1 MRPMR
6 TKTLAGT
13 VAAPMCW
20 NGEED
25 DEMVKWRSLEGGST
39 ASTDTT
45 TTTTITTFRTGHLE
59 GNAVVS
65 SDVCRIAF
73 TWAICQLSPLKQQK
87 ARSLHHRQ
95 TSTSGRLIKSSRK
108 SSMSKTNHVK
118 DERRNSRWHDICLVM
133 ILSPAKRAET
143 CDKMATWRKHTHIMD
158 TFLLD
163 FSLFLQ
169 SANVNIWQYW
179 NLTVLTR
186 QWQQWGEDIG
196 AN

>member
-6 TKTLAGT
+6 TKTLAGP

-73 TWAICQLSPLKQQK
+73 TWAICQLSPLEQQK

-108 SSMSKTNHVK
+108 SSMSKTKQQMTRYMSGYDFVARQESGNL
-118 DERRNSRWHDICLVM
+118 RQNGNM
-133 ILSPAKRAET
+133 T
-143 CDKMATWRKHTHIMD
+143 QTHTYNGH
-158 TFLLD
+158 FFAWL
-163 FSLFLQ
+163 FSLSSVCKCEYLAILKPD
-169 SANVNIWQYW
+169 SADKTVAAVRRRYW
-179 NLTVLTR
+179 C
-186 QWQQWGEDIG
+186 
-196 AN
+196 